1 MVMRKGLPAIRLWS
15 LHALLLMGLCS
26 VAQGQARFYG
36 LGFLHGDTASAAN
49 AVSDS
54 ALVVG
59 YGNRWAFVWHPA
71 TGMRALEFPNAQA
84 TIAYAVSADGVVAG
98 QAIIGL
104 YGYACYWDE
113 AGAYRIHSRPSMAT
127 GVSHDGRT
135 IAGWAENRATGR
147 VVPFVFNRVERQLA
161 FLPEPAGSAGTCF
174 IYCVSGDGRVL
185 GGMSM
190 MRNPYFNDPRFGGA
204 FTARGHVWIDGVP
217 SVRALPSGG
226 FGSQVNGLSYDGTYA
241 VGSAQTEPA
250 FASPSQA
257 VLWDGATPT
266 LLGTLGG
273 ADSNAL
279 STDRLGYQVVGGSR
293 TADGNTRA
301 FYWTRTVGMVSLQDH
316 FAGLIPAGWT
326 LTSASGI
333 SPNGRYIV
341 GIGQNPQGA
350 TEAWLLDTGRNCY
363 SGGDVDGNGCVDD
376 ADLLEVLLGF
386 GRVGVADVNC
396 DGTVDD
402 ADLLAVLFNFGNGC

>member
-1 MVMRKGLPAIRLWS
+1 
-15 LHALLLMGLCS
+15 
-26 VAQGQARFYG
+26 
-36 LGFLHGDTASAAN
+36 
-49 AVSDS
+49 
-54 ALVVG
+54 
-59 YGNRWAFVWHPA
+59 
-71 TGMRALEFPNAQA
+71 
-84 TIAYAVSADGVVAG
+84 
-98 QAIIGL
+98 
-104 YGYACYWDE
+104 
-113 AGAYRIHSRPSMAT
+113 
-127 GVSHDGRT
+127 
-135 IAGWAENRATGR
+135 
-147 VVPFVFNRVERQLA
+147 
-161 FLPEPAGSAGTCF
+161 
-174 IYCVSGDGRVL
+174 
-185 GGMSM
+185 MSM
-190 MRNPYFNDPRFGGA
+190 MRNPYFNDPRFRGA
-204 FTARGHVWIDGVP
+204 FTARGHVWVDGTPHERV
-217 SVRALPSGG
+217 LPSGG
-226 FGSQVNGLSYDGTYA
+226 FGSQVNALSYDGSIA
-241 VGSAQTEPA
+241 VGNAQVQPS
-250 FASPSQA
+250 FGSPRQA
-257 VLWDGATPT
+257 VLWEDERGLA
-266 LLGTLGG
+266 LGTLGG

-402 ADLLAVLFNFGNGC
+402 ADLLEVLFNFGNGC